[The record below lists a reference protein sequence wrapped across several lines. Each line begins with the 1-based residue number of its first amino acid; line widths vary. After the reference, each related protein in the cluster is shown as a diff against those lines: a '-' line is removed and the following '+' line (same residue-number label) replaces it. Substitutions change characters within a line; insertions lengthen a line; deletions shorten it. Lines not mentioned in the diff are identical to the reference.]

1 MDHSL
6 IGASATTHVK
16 IVVAAL
22 IGATLV
28 VIVGI
33 AGRLAN
39 DIDGTSRSASTVI
52 KAGQPAAYT
61 TRDGVVV
68 R

>member
-1 MDHSL
+1 MNHSL
-6 IGASATTHVK
+6 IGASATTHLK

-28 VIVGI
+28 VATGI
-33 AGRLAN
+33 AARLA
-39 DIDGTSRSASTVI
+39 DADSRTARIEAPVI
-52 KAGQPAAYT
+52 KAGQPQAYSN
-61 TRDGVVV
+61 REDSVV